1 MPTPNSPQS
10 SSRSF
15 VKSGLVVS
23 ALGGA
28 AILPLL
34 LLPREIAERL
44 PWESLVLVFSGCLS
58 VGSFLLLVALCQS
71 AEAYSRRH
79 SGTIYEPEPLA
90 ASPGPVSPRPTK
102 PTYTPAMKHLLPKAI
117 EPKPATKP
125 KPKPKRKRKKRPC
138 RGDHVTYLKGRYAPT
153 GVYLDECIGSSI
165 ARQLRERG
173 VAAQHAHELGHRG
186 WPDAR
191 HLDYAACK
199 RLIVITRDRDFL
211 ALHEDGEP
219 HSGILFGATVPGIEA
234 DLYAAALEALKP

>member
-1 MPTPNSPQS
+1 MP
-10 SSRSF
+10 SSRS
-15 VKSGLVVS
+15 LVGGWLGAMRDIAVV
-23 ALGGA
+23 ALCTVASWAMG
-28 AILPLL
+28 
-34 LLPREIAERL
+34 IATVIFAVR
-44 PWESLVLVFSGCLS
+44 
-58 VGSFLLLVALCQS
+58 LVALSGDHTGLVMASIFGPLSLAVVGVRWLDS
-71 AEAYSRRH
+71 AREAALQRLQET
-79 SGTIYEPEPLA
+79 G
-90 ASPGPVSPRPTK
+90 SPPAPMTTK
-102 PTYTPAMKHLLPKAI
+102 PIYTPAMKHLLPKAI

-125 KPKPKRKRKKRPC
+125 KPKPKPKRKKRPH